1 MTDTPEIDNSDALS
15 SAQQIRL
22 DALGYLIQLE
32 GAPIIKSLAD
42 FKEMC
47 ADTAVWIETG
57 AWPEVA
63 KPAAKL
69 KKIDGGRDA
78 PKAPGGQ

>member
-1 MTDTPEIDNSDALS
+1 MADEKPEIDNSDALS
-15 SAQQIRL
+15 SDQQIRL

-32 GAPIIKSLAD
+32 GAPVIKSLAD

-57 AWPEVA
+57 KWPE

-69 KKIDGGRDA
+69 KKIDGGRGA
-78 PKAPGGQ
+78 AQSTQGQ